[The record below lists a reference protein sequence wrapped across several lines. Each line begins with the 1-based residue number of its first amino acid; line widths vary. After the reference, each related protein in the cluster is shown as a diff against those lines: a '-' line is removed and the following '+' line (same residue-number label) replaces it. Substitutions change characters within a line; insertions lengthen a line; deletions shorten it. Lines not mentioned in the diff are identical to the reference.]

1 MALFLFFKKGD
12 DVLASEGLLNAIRG
26 YENYINSNGI
36 DENVIDAY
44 IMAAETAI
52 SREKDIDF
60 GLKTTARCKE
70 IIEEYVFKLTG
81 GTIWDLEKYCFDNKV
96 SYAIIDKW
104 YSALLPEAQNMVLDS
119 YLRYLERKRE
129 PKDRFYEPKRKQFL
143 KIGLIQS
150 LQDMLDDKLDIL
162 SISLP
167 PGTGK
172 TTMEKFLNSG
182 IMGWFPKDFNLFYSH
197 SGDITRMYYDGV
209 LDILTNTDEYTW
221 HDIFP
226 DLSVTNTNAKME
238 QLNIGKYKP
247 FPNLQC
253 TSVGSKNAGKV
264 RCNKFLLCDDLIGG
278 IEEALNKNRLDNL
291 WNVYSVDARQRKIPG
306 CKEIHI
312 ATRWSVHDVIGRLQ
326 RLYADSDRVRFI
338 AVPDID
344 PDTGE
349 SNFEFDFNGFDTGFF
364 HDQELAM
371 DEISYKCLYKN
382 EPIERE
388 GLLYHEDDL
397 RRYLALPLENPD
409 AVIGICDTKDKG
421 TDYYFLPCCYVYGDD
436 YYCVDC
442 ICDNGSDYGVQYQR
456 SADLI
461 INNKMQKVEFEHNSG
476 GGRVAY
482 DVSKIIEEKHCTC
495 NITSKQTTGNKETK
509 IIVNADWVKKHVLFR
524 DKSMYSSRDDYGR
537 MMSLLLSYSVAG
549 KNATDDVPDGFAM
562 LAEFVNRA
570 FGAQVTGMAN
580 PFWGLGG

>member
-1 MALFLFFKKGD
+1 MV
-12 DVLASEGLLNAIRG
+12 VLASDRLKNTVAG
-26 YENYINSNGI
+26 YENYINANGI

-44 IMAAETAI
+44 ILAAETAI
-52 SREKDIDF
+52 NVEKDLEY
-60 GLKTTARCKE
+60 GLELTKRVKE
-70 IIEEYVFKLTG
+70 IIEKYVMDLTG
-81 GTIWDLEKYCFDNKV
+81 GTVWDLEKYCFANKV
-96 SYAIIDKW
+96 TYEIIDKW
-104 YSALLPEAQNMVLDS
+104 YAALLPEAQNKVLDS

-129 PKDRFYEPKRKQFL
+129 PKDRYYEPKRKHFL
-143 KIGLIQS
+143 KIGLIQA

-172 TTMEKFLNSG
+172 TTIEKFLNSG

-209 LDILTNTDEYTW
+209 QDILTNADEYTW
-221 HDIFP
+221 NEIFP
-226 DLSVTNTNAKME
+226 ELKVTSTNAKME

-291 WNVYSVDARQRKIPG
+291 WNIYSVDARQRKIPG

-312 ATRWSVHDVIGRLQ
+312 ATRWSVHDVIGRLE
-326 RLYADSDRVRFI
+326 RLYAGSDRVRFI

-344 PDTGE
+344 PETGE
-349 SNFEFDFNGFDTGFF
+349 SNFDFEFNGFDVDFF
-364 HDQELAM
+364 RDQELAM

-397 RRYLALPLENPD
+397 RRYLVMPTEDPD
-409 AVIGICDTKDKG
+409 AIIGICDTKDKG

-456 SADLI
+456 SANLI
-461 INNKMQKVEFEHNSG
+461 VNNKMQKIEFEHNSG

-482 DVSKIIEEKHCTC
+482 EVAQIVENMHHTC

-509 IIVNADWVKKHVLFR
+509 IIVNADWVKKHVLFK
-524 DKSMYSSRDDYGR
+524 DKSMYSAKDDYGK
-537 MMSLLLSYSVAG
+537 MMNLLLSYSIAG
-549 KNATDDVPDGFAM
+549 KNTTDDVPDGFAM
-562 LAEFVNRA
+562 LAEFVGRA
-570 FGAQVTGMAN
+570 FGARVSGMIN
-580 PFWGLGG
+580 PFWGYGGMS

>member
-1 MALFLFFKKGD
+1 MASDRLKST
-12 DVLASEGLLNAIRG
+12 VAG
-26 YENYINSNGI
+26 YENYINANGI

-52 SREKDIDF
+52 NTEKDIDY
-60 GLKTTARCKE
+60 GLKLAARCKE
-70 IIEEYVFKLTG
+70 ITEAYVFDMTG
-81 GTIWDLEKYCFDNKV
+81 GSVWELEKYCFQNKV
-96 SYAIIDKW
+96 SYEIVEKW
-104 YSALLPEAQNMVLDS
+104 YAAVLLEAQNMILDS
-119 YLRYLERKRE
+119 YFRYLEKKRE
-129 PKDRFYEPKRKQFL
+129 PKDRFYEPKRKQFM
-143 KIGLIQS
+143 KIGLIPA
-150 LQDMLDDKLDIL
+150 LQDMLDDKLDVL
-162 SISLP
+162 SISAP
-167 PGTGK
+167 PGSSK
-172 TTMEKFLNSG
+172 TTCLKFFNSG
-182 IMGWFPKDFNLFYSH
+182 IMGWFPKDFNLFFSH

-209 LDILTNTDEYTW
+209 QDIVTNSDEYTW
-221 HDIFP
+221 NEIFP
-226 DLSVTNTNAKME
+226 ELRVTSTNAKME

-291 WNVYSVDARQRKIPG
+291 WNIYSVDARQRKIPG

-312 ATRWSVHDVIGRLQ
+312 ATRWSVHDVIGRLE
-326 RLYADSDRVRFI
+326 RLYAGSDRVRFI

-344 PDTGE
+344 PETGE
-349 SNFEFDFNGFDTGFF
+349 SNFDFEFNGFDVDFF
-364 HDQELAM
+364 RDQELAM

-397 RRYLALPLENPD
+397 RRYLVMPTDEPD
-409 AVIGICDTKDKG
+409 AIIGICDTKDKG

-456 SADLI
+456 SANLI
-461 INNKMQKVEFEHNSG
+461 VNNKMQKVEFEHNSG

-482 DVSKIIEEKHCTC
+482 EVAQIVENMHHTC

-509 IIVNADWVKKHVLFR
+509 IIVNADWVKKHVLFK
-524 DKSMYSSRDDYGR
+524 DKSMYSAKDDYGK
-537 MMSLLLSYSVAG
+537 MMNLLLSYSIAG
-549 KNATDDVPDGFAM
+549 KNTTDDVPDGFAM
-562 LAEFVNRA
+562 LAEFVSRA
-570 FGAQVTGMAN
+570 FGARVSGMIN
-580 PFWGLGG
+580 PFWGYGGMS

>member
-1 MALFLFFKKGD
+1 MVSQDLM
-12 DVLASEGLLNAIRG
+12 NAVNG
-26 YENYINSNGI
+26 YENYISVHGI

-52 SREKDIDF
+52 NVEKNLEY
-60 GLKTTARCKE
+60 GLELTKRVKE
-70 IIEEYVFKLTG
+70 IIEKYVMDLTG
-81 GTIWDLEKYCFDNKV
+81 GTIWDLEKYCFANKV
-96 SYAIIDKW
+96 TYEIIDKW
-104 YSALLPEAQNMVLDS
+104 YAALLPEAQNKVLDS

-129 PKDRFYEPKRKQFL
+129 PKDRYYEPKRKHFL
-143 KIGLIQS
+143 KIGLIQA

-172 TTMEKFLNSG
+172 TTIEKFLNSG

-209 LDILTNTDEYTW
+209 QDILTNADEYTW
-221 HDIFP
+221 NEIFP
-226 DLSVTNTNAKME
+226 DLKVTSTNAKME

-291 WNVYSVDARQRKIPG
+291 WNIYSVDARQRKIPG

-312 ATRWSVHDVIGRLQ
+312 ATRWSVHDVIGRLE
-326 RLYADSDRVRFI
+326 RLYAGSDRVRFI

-344 PDTGE
+344 PVTGE
-349 SNFEFDFNGFDTGFF
+349 SNFDFEFNGFDVNFF

-397 RRYLALPLENPD
+397 RRYLQLPLETPD
-409 AVIGICDTKDKG
+409 AIIGVCDTKDKG
-421 TDYYFLPCCYVYGDD
+421 TDYLVLPCLYVYGDD

-442 ICDNGSDYGVQYQR
+442 ICDNGSDYGIQYQR
-456 SADLI
+456 CTDLI
-461 INNKMQKVEFEHNSG
+461 VNHMMQKVEIEHNTG

-482 DVSKIIEEKHCTC
+482 EIAKMVEERKHTC
-495 NITSKQTTGNKETK
+495 NITSKYTTGNKETK
-509 IIVNADWVKKHVLFR
+509 IIVNADWVKKHVIFK
-524 DKSMYSSRDDYGR
+524 DKSMYTAKEDYGV
-537 MMSLLLSYSVAG
+537 MMSLLLSYSIAG
-549 KNATDDVPDGFAM
+549 KNATDDVPDVFAM
-562 LAEFVNRA
+562 LSEFVQRA
-570 FGAQVTGMAN
+570 FGARVSGMIN
-580 PFWGLGG
+580 PFWGGMTNEY

>member
-1 MALFLFFKKGD
+1 M
-12 DVLASEGLLNAIRG
+12 
-26 YENYINSNGI
+26 
-36 DENVIDAY
+36 
-44 IMAAETAI
+44 
-52 SREKDIDF
+52 
-60 GLKTTARCKE
+60 
-70 IIEEYVFKLTG
+70 
-81 GTIWDLEKYCFDNKV
+81 
-96 SYAIIDKW
+96 
-104 YSALLPEAQNMVLDS
+104 
-119 YLRYLERKRE
+119 
-129 PKDRFYEPKRKQFL
+129 
-143 KIGLIQS
+143 
-150 LQDMLDDKLDIL
+150 
-162 SISLP
+162 P
-167 PGTGK
+167 PGSGK
-172 TTMEKFLNSG
+172 TTVEKFLNSG

-209 LDILTNTDEYTW
+209 QDILTNSDEYTW
-221 HDIFP
+221 HEIFP
-226 DLSVTNTNAKME
+226 DLRVTSTNAKME

-278 IEEALNKNRLDNL
+278 IEEALNKNRLDSL

-312 ATRWSVHDVIGRLQ
+312 ATRWSVHDVIGRLE
-326 RLYADSDRVRFI
+326 RLYAGSDRVKFI

-344 PDTGE
+344 PETGE
-349 SNFEFDFNGFDTGFF
+349 SNFDFEFNGFDVGFF

-397 RRYLALPLENPD
+397 RRYLVMPIEEPD
-409 AVIGICDTKDKG
+409 AIIGICDTKDKG

-461 INNKMQKVEFEHNSG
+461 VNHKMQK
-476 GGRVAY
+476 
-482 DVSKIIEEKHCTC
+482 D
-495 NITSKQTTGNKETK
+495 
-509 IIVNADWVKKHVLFR
+509 L
-524 DKSMYSSRDDYGR
+524 
-537 MMSLLLSYSVAG
+537 
-549 KNATDDVPDGFAM
+549 P
-562 LAEFVNRA
+562 
-570 FGAQVTGMAN
+570 
-580 PFWGLGG
+580 

>member
-1 MALFLFFKKGD
+1 MVSQDLI
-12 DVLASEGLLNAIRG
+12 NAVNG
-26 YENYINSNGI
+26 YENYISVHGI

-52 SREKDIDF
+52 NVEKDLNY
-60 GLKTTARCKE
+60 GLELTKRVKE
-70 IIEEYVFKLTG
+70 IIEKYVMDLTG
-81 GTIWDLEKYCFDNKV
+81 GTIWDLEKYCFANKV
-96 SYAIIDKW
+96 TYEIIDKW
-104 YSALLPEAQNMVLDS
+104 YAALLPEAQNKVLDS

-129 PKDRFYEPKRKQFL
+129 PKDRYYEPKRKQFL
-143 KIGLIQS
+143 KIGLIQA

-162 SISLP
+162 SISMP
-167 PGTGK
+167 PGSGK
-172 TTMEKFLNSG
+172 TTIEKFLNSG

-209 LDILTNTDEYTW
+209 QDILTNPDEYTW
-221 HDIFP
+221 NEIFP
-226 DLSVTNTNAKME
+226 DLKVTSTNAKME

-291 WNVYSVDARQRKIPG
+291 WNIYSVDARQRKIPG

-312 ATRWSVHDVIGRLQ
+312 ATRWSVHDVIGRLE
-326 RLYADSDRVRFI
+326 RLYAGSDRVRFI

-344 PDTGE
+344 PVTGE
-349 SNFEFDFNGFDTGFF
+349 SNFNFEFNGFDADFF

-397 RRYLALPLENPD
+397 RRYLELPLEEPD
-409 AVIGICDTKDKG
+409 AIIGICDTKDKG
-421 TDYYFLPCCYVYGDD
+421 TDYLFLPCCYVYGDD

-442 ICDNGSDYGVQYQR
+442 VCDDTADYGIQYNR
-456 SADLI
+456 CTTLI
-461 INNKMQKVEFEHNSG
+461 VNHKMQKVEFESNSG
-476 GGRVAY
+476 GSRVAY
-482 DVSKIIEEKHCTC
+482 EVSKMVEEAKHTC
-495 NITSKQTTGNKETK
+495 NITSKMTTGNKETK
-509 IIVNADWVKKHVLFR
+509 IIVNADWVKKHVLFK
-524 DKSMYSSRDDYGR
+524 DKSMYSAKSDYGV
-537 MMSLLLSYSVAG
+537 MMNWLLSYSIAG
-549 KNATDDVPDGFAM
+549 KNVHDDIPDGFAM
-562 LAEFVNRA
+562 LAEFVQRA
-570 FGAQVTGMAN
+570 FGARVSGMIN
-580 PFWGLGG
+580 PFWGGIV